1 MRTSPGKVE
10 DMAQVM
16 EKQPVVIEA
25 TDDNFEQTVV
35 EESKRRPVVVDLWA
49 SWCGPCRTLG
59 PILEKVAEE
68 RSGEFLLAKLDV
80 DANPYTAGQ
89 FGVQSIP
96 TVIAF
101 RDGRPI
107 DGFVGAIPEPMVN
120 EFVDRLMPTEAE
132 LEAEEALEEELEGD
146 LDKAEA
152 KYREALEVDPNNR
165 DARVGLGRILAETAR
180 QEEARQVLMPVL
192 PDPEAERILAM
203 LEVRGW
209 ADLEGI
215 GTLSSAKRLAAQ
227 GRWREALDGMLG
239 ALQDDP
245 DARQAMLEVFTV
257 LGDDGDDEL
266 VPEYRRK
273 LAAALF

>member
-1 MRTSPGKVE
+1 
-10 DMAQVM
+10 MAQVM
-16 EKQPVVIEA
+16 EKGPAVVEA
-25 TDDNFEQTVV
+25 TDADFEQTVV

-68 RSGEFLLAKLDV
+68 RNGGFLLAKLDV

-101 RDGRPI
+101 RDGQPI

-120 EFVDRLMPTEAE
+120 EFVDRLMPSEAE
-132 LEAEEALEEELEGD
+132 LEAEEALEDELDGD
-146 LDKAEA
+146 LGKAEA
-152 KYREALEVDPNNR
+152 KYREALDVDPNNR
-165 DARVGLGRILAETAR
+165 DARVGLGRVLAETDR
-180 QEEARQVLMPVL
+180 EDEARQVLMPVL

-209 ADLEGI
+209 ADLDEV
-215 GTLSSAKRLAAQ
+215 GTVASAKRLAAM
-227 GRWREALDGMLG
+227 GKWREALDGMLG

-245 DARQAMLEVFTV
+245 DARQAMLEVFKV
-257 LGDDGDDEL
+257 LGEDEEDEL
-266 VPEYRRK
+266 VNEYRRK
-273 LAAALF
+273 LASALF

>member
-1 MRTSPGKVE
+1 ME
-10 DMAQVM
+10 QVK
-16 EKQPVVIEA
+16 ETEPVVVEA
-25 TDDNFEQTVV
+25 TDQNFVQKVV

-49 SWCGPCRTLG
+49 AWCGPCRTLG
-59 PILEKVAEE
+59 PILEKVAGE
-68 RSGEFLLAKLDV
+68 RGGSFLLAKLDV

-120 EFVDRLMPTEAE
+120 EFIDRLMPSEAE
-132 LEAEEALEEELEGD
+132 LEAEEALEQELDGDLEG
-146 LDKAEA
+146 AESR
-152 KYREALEVDPNNR
+152 YREALDVDPGNR
-165 DARVGLGRILAETAR
+165 EARIGLGRILAETAR
-180 QEEARQVLMPVL
+180 DEEARQVLMPAL
-192 PDPEAERILAM
+192 PDPEAERILAAI
-203 LEVRGW
+203 EVHGW
-209 ADLEGI
+209 AALTDP
-215 GTLSSAKRLAAQ
+215 GTLASAKRLAAQ

-239 ALQDDP
+239 ALADDP
-245 DARQAMLEVFTV
+245 DARQAMLEVFAV
-257 LGDDGDDEL
+257 LGDEDEI